1 MHMTV
6 DSNEPV
12 LEIGVTEQ
20 SSPRIIPLEV
30 SELHKEY
37 IERDSFFLV
46 KENADTLLDILDKI
60 HRCNG
65 ETNFRQIL
73 EFANDRI
80 GLIRRI
86 QIHKDLCVER
96 LDTKSTESHFHYH
109 FPTLKQSD

>member
-1 MHMTV
+1 MTV

-12 LEIGVTEQ
+12 LEIGADTA
-20 SSPRIIPLEV
+20 SSPKIIPLEV
-30 SELHKEY
+30 LELHREY

-46 KENADTLLDILDKI
+46 EENADTLLDVLTKI
-60 HRCNG
+60 HHCNG

-86 QIHKDLCVER
+86 QIHKDLCVEK
-96 LDTKSTESHFHYH
+96 LNTKSTESHFHYH
-109 FPTLKQSD
+109 FPTLTQSD